1 MFDDLLRETAFN
13 YNLRKCKKTKK
24 FFKEVKKGLLKSAK
38 GLSHDK
44 KIASFSIDAHLS
56 ENGYIKLKK
65 LCDKNGIN
73 FATKYVDCFLNT
85 YEFSI
90 VVRQ

>member
-1 MFDDLLRETAFN
+1 MFDEVIRFKIFN
-13 YNLRKCKKTKK
+13 YNLKKCKKPKK

-56 ENGYIKLKK
+56 ENGYTKLKK
-65 LCDKNGIN
+65 LCDKNGISLKTN
-73 FATKYVDCFLNT
+73 YVDCFLNT

-90 VVRQ
+90 VIRQ

>member
-13 YNLRKCKKTKK
+13 YNLRKCKKPKK
-24 FFKEVKKGLLKSAK
+24 LLKKVKKGLVKKAK
-38 GLSHDK
+38 HLSHDK
-44 KIASFSIDAHLS
+44 KIASFSLNAQLS
-56 ENGYIKLKK
+56 KNGYIKLKK

-73 FATKYVDCFLNT
+73 FSTKYVDCFLNT